1 MLAHLKSI
9 SDGHADGQGK
19 AIMIGLGSGAMKMVT
34 WSPQSC
40 WHSSSLTTFS
50 WKICHQIS
58 FSHLTLNK
66 LSKKLSAYKN
76 GTLCVDSFLHIVT
89 THKHTCGGG
98 DVCRV
103 LSDDGECGVEA
114 ELGSGKLCKTDA
126 SQNQHGI
133 KVSKTDASR
142 LPLCPDHGFKV
153 SRFLPNRSKSAC
165 LLSAQDTKCSLL
177 CQPLQ
182 VVRAAEIV
190 PTPF

>member
-1 MLAHLKSI
+1 MRTERQGNDWTWVRCHENGHLVATKLLTLVFFNDVFLENMS
-9 SDGHADGQGK
+9 SDF
-19 AIMIGLGSGAMKMVT
+19 I
-34 WSPQSC
+34 WSPDIKQFC
-40 WHSSSLTTFS
+40 
-50 WKICHQIS
+50 
-58 FSHLTLNK
+58 
-66 LSKKLSAYKN
+66 SAYKN
-76 GTLCVDSFLHIVT
+76 WTLCVDSFLRIVT

-142 LPLCPDHGFKV
+142 PDHGFKV

-165 LLSAQDTKCSLL
+165 LLFVLHTKCSLL
-177 CQPLQ
+177 CQLLQ
-182 VVRAAEIV
+182 VVRAAEAV
-190 PTPF
+190 PTPFWRG